1 MYIELFYIDYLSYNF
16 YGDYMEIF
24 NRWEFFVI
32 LYLMASVLFS
42 QEFKLANRHMKNAG
56 SLTILLEIFTGL
68 FSLLMIPFFE
78 TKFQINSSIIL
89 TLLVVVLIY
98 AVTDRLNIEAR
109 YGLDP
114 STFSMMKQL
123 STVFMIIFGFVFL
136 KEELI
141 INKIVG
147 TILIIVAN
155 LILTYNKGKF
165 SINKYFVMTFFAN
178 FLFAVA
184 MLINVDLSDHFNLAF
199 YTYITVTIP
208 AILIFI
214 LVAGF
219 IILFVYIFIPV
230 LYKQINDLINMLPSV
245 FSNFT
250 NLISKSL
257 DKVDISGLDVGTLKK
272 SIIESGQ
279 NMIVSITTKL
289 PNSLISIVKSLI
301 SAVGI
306 IALSLVIMIYMLM
319 DFDNITFSFEKF
331 LKKKGAD
338 DYVKLLNNIG
348 YNARKVVNGTLLV
361 AFMVFVCDTI
371 GFAIVG
377 LNAAV
382 LFGLFCGITDLIPYI
397 GPYIGGA
404 AAVIVGFTQSPI
416 IGFATLVV
424 AIIVQ
429 LVESYVLQPVVMS
442 KAMQLSPITIIVG
455 LLLFGYFFGIVGMII
470 ATPCMSIIKEIIIF
484 ISRKRKNTAY

>member
-1 MYIELFYIDYLSYNF
+1 MFKRNNNKEIDTDGLNEIIFLSKKMLRVFYVCLIVAVVLGVLIAIKELKLFNLISGVVKVISPLFIGFILTWLFYPLQKKLVDKGMNKALS
-16 YGDYMEIF
+16 
-24 NRWEFFVI
+24 
-32 LYLMASVLFS
+32 
-42 QEFKLANRHMKNAG
+42 
-56 SLTILLEIFTGL
+56 
-68 FSLLMIPFFE
+68 
-78 TKFQINSSIIL
+78 
-89 TLLVVVLIY
+89 
-98 AVTDRLNIEAR
+98 
-109 YGLDP
+109 
-114 STFSMMKQL
+114 
-123 STVFMIIFGFVFL
+123 
-136 KEELI
+136 
-141 INKIVG
+141 
-147 TILIIVAN
+147 
-155 LILTYNKGKF
+155 
-165 SINKYFVMTFFAN
+165 
-178 FLFAVA
+178 
-184 MLINVDLSDHFNLAF
+184 
-199 YTYITVTIP
+199 
-208 AILIFI
+208 AILIFT
-214 LVAGF
+214 LVAGLL
-219 IILFVYIFIPV
+219 ILFVYSFKPV
-230 LYKQINDLINMLPSV
+230 RYKQINDLINMLPSV